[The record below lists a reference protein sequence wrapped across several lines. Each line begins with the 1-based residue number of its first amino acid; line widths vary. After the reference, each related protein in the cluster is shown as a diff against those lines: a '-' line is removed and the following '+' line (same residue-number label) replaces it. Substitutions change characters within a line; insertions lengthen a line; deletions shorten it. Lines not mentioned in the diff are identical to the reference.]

1 MTIFNTYTQ
10 QPARLPVAVPKSL
23 ILTPPPPPPP
33 ISIAIRAVNEHP
45 NH

>member
-23 ILTPPPPPPP
+23 ILTPPPP